1 MRRIAIA
8 VLFLAAI
15 TLASCDN
22 SYADNNQDNASSDTI
37 YAPEYAEIVLLRT
50 YSTRSFHVDS
60 DGLMAILPYAAYH
73 WYSPIVTGFEEKNSD
88 DVLGRITV
96 LGCPVTITH
105 TEEDGNS
112 VFIGQTSDDTFY
124 SKVVYDSKSDTFS
137 YLQYLISDFEDGR
150 NRIDI
155 VRGDSIGINQN
166 STLQGVVRHYFL
178 QTYTNSTPAELGV
191 DDGEYFSGSAGSGTV
206 VKGTKTFVADNSS
219 SGVVLDSLSGLTPT
233 ADNVDKIIRIGDD
246 EYSKYSDEMSTYE
259 KMVWFDG
266 TNPSMFPE
274 NSEAIFNADELASEK
289 SKGEWNL
296 SVPSEVVLQ

>member
-22 SYADNNQDNASSDTI
+22 SYVDNNQDNASSDTI
-37 YAPEYAEIVLLRT
+37 YAPEYAEIVLPQT

-60 DGLMAILPYAAYH
+60 DGLMAIMPYAAYH
-73 WYSPIVTGFEEKNSD
+73 WYSPIVTGFEEKNSLD
-88 DVLGRITV
+88 ALGQITV
-96 LGCPVTITH
+96 LGYPVAITH

-178 QTYTNSTPAELGV
+178 QTYTNSTPTQLGV

-259 KMVWFDG
+259 KIVWFDG

>member
-1 MRRIAIA
+1 MTKKLAIA
-8 VLFLAAI
+8 ALVLAAI
-15 TLASCDN
+15 LFASCSN
-22 SYADNNQDNASSDTI
+22 SIDSDRNNSSSDTI
-37 YAPEYAEIVLLRT
+37 YAPEYAEIGLPRT
-50 YSTRSFHVDS
+50 YSSRSLHVDEA
-60 DGLMAILPYAAYH
+60 GQMAILPYAAYH

-88 DVLGRITV
+88 DVLGQITV
-96 LGCPVTITH
+96 LGCPVTIIH

-166 STLQGVVRHYFL
+166 GALQGVVRHYFL
-178 QTYTNSTPAELGV
+178 QEYADKQIELGV

-233 ADNVDKIIRIGDD
+233 ADNVDEIIRIGNEAYSNTAS
-246 EYSKYSDEMSTYE
+246 EYVR
-259 KMVWFDG
+259 MVWFDG

>member
-1 MRRIAIA
+1 MTKKLAIA
-8 VLFLAAI
+8 VLVLAAI
-15 TLASCDN
+15 LFASCSN
-22 SYADNNQDNASSDTI
+22 SIDSDRNNSSSDTI
-37 YAPEYAEIVLLRT
+37 YVPEYAEIGLPRT
-50 YSTRSFHVDS
+50 YSSRSLHVDEA
-60 DGLMAILPYAAYH
+60 GQMAILPYAAYH

-88 DVLGRITV
+88 DVLGQITV

-124 SKVVYDSKSDTFS
+124 SEVVYDTKSDTFS
-137 YLQYLISDFEDGR
+137 YLQYLISEFYDGR

-155 VRGDSIGINQN
+155 VRGDSIGINHN
-166 STLQGVVRHYFL
+166 GTLLGVVRHYFL
-178 QTYTNSTPAELGV
+178 QEYADKQIELGV

-219 SGVVLDSLSGLTPT
+219 PGVVLDSLSGLTPT

-274 NSEAIFNADELASEK
+274 NSEATFNADELASEK

-296 SVPSEVVLQ
+296 SDPSEVSL